1 MRRKIIITATIFIII
16 LAQIIYSPKVQATI
30 DESGVLN
37 NINQIQVADIES
49 PTTGLDTITGVIIEP
64 AVEFFTFLIDAL
76 MSVFTSVMGQTEY
89 QDVMVDEVS
98 EIEPLG
104 EPGATITI
112 DDMGPYL
119 TATGKLKIEYPN
131 FKYSSEDIFAGKI
144 DLLDVNFISES
155 NDDENWLNIRKVISQ
170 WYQILRMAAIIGLL
184 SVLIYTGIKII
195 ISSNAK
201 DKAKYKEMII
211 NWFIGVILAFSMHY
225 IMIFIL
231 SVIEEI
237 MGLFENITGVIEVNA
252 GGTVFK
258 TNLIGFARFQMQQKL
273 FSAKI
278 GHLIIYT
285 ALVVYTIKF
294 TFVYL
299 KRVLRMAMLT
309 MISPIVALTYPI
321 DKMEGQA
328 KGFDSWLKEFIFNAL
343 LQPVHYILY
352 YILVSTSLT
361 LAARNPLYG
370 IVALAFMSQ
379 AERLLKRIF
388 GFEKANQGAVGGI
401 AGAFATGAVTS
412 ALMNNV
418 RNPFHL
424 LGGGKS
430 SKISGGKKQL
440 GESGYSD
447 DDMPND
453 FIDDVNFD
461 DFLTTGVGRDIGTP
475 TTGVSTSE
483 VPTPTNTPLNIGTFI
498 SDYRNRLSG
507 YSNEDLGGVVF
518 PDGDSRSIE
527 EMLQELGQYQM
538 LLNDEN
544 LTDEQRIQIEEKMAE
559 LRSLLQNRAT
569 ASENHF
575 TTIGVPLQY
584 IDNDARDIRQLTEDM
599 MIYTQLANDM
609 SIPDDMRQ
617 SYARNAESSKDTL
630 NRRIAENNYI
640 NSQGGAQALVQQHRE
655 EETGNRQDSET
666 ETSFRT
672 DTTRNEEKNDE
683 KQTPK
688 FVKGMTHV
696 AKTIAKP
703 VWDTDKST
711 SYNTKKLVK
720 GTLKGAAKVTLG
732 AAVGVTAAAVQAG
745 ISITDGKYNPME
757 GVASVG
763 AGMAFASNIMNKGNG
778 ELVRAYKEGANSG
791 EAGRLMKDY
800 SEQWYNRDDV
810 ISYYNKEFPGKGK
823 EMRQRVANNYITRG
837 ISDMKEQK
845 QAIKFAEKLKKE
857 QGLDEQEADKIA
869 IATLQYKKNL
879 TLGSNYRVLFN
890 EEKRKEYLDIQTD
903 AYSGSASKASVRRL
917 HEDFI
922 KNVLDFDKVNR

>member
-1 MRRKIIITATIFIII
+1 MRKKIIITTTIFMII
-16 LAQIIYSPKVQATI
+16 LVQIIYSPKVQATT
-30 DESGVLN
+30 DESGIREILN
-37 NINQIQVADIES
+37 NINQIQVSDVES
-49 PTTGLDTITGVIIEP
+49 PSTGLDAITGAIIEP
-64 AVEFFTFLIDAL
+64 TVEFFTFLIDAL
-76 MSVFTSVMGQTEY
+76 MSVFASVMGQAGI
-89 QDVMVDEVS
+89 QDVMVDDIS
-98 EIEPLG
+98 KIETLG

-119 TATGKLKIEYPN
+119 TASGKLNIEYPN

-144 DLLDVNFISES
+144 DLLDVNFISKS

-170 WYQILRMAAIIGLL
+170 WYQILRMVAIIGLL

-225 IMIFIL
+225 IMMFIL

-252 GGTVFK
+252 GGNIFK

-273 FSAKI
+273 FSAKV
-278 GHLIIYT
+278 GHLIMYT
-285 ALVVYTIKF
+285 ALVVYTFKF

-299 KRVLRMAMLT
+299 KRVLRMAFLT
-309 MISPIVALTYPI
+309 MISPIIALTYPI
-321 DKMEGQA
+321 DKMEGEA
-328 KGFDSWLKEFIFNAL
+328 KGFNSWIKEFIFNAL

-361 LAARNPLYG
+361 LAARNPIYG
-370 IVALAFMSQ
+370 IVVLAFMSQ

-418 RNPFHL
+418 RNPFNL
-424 LGGGKS
+424 LGGGKN
-430 SKISGGKKQL
+430 SKKAGGKKQS

-447 DDMPND
+447 NDMPND

-461 DFLTTGVGRDIGTP
+461 DFLTTGVGRDEGTP
-475 TTGVSTSE
+475 TTE
-483 VPTPTNTPLNIGTFI
+483 VTAPSNTPLNIGTFI
-498 SDYRNRLSG
+498 NDYRNGLAG
-507 YSNEDLGGVVF
+507 YSNEDLGGISF
-518 PDGDSRSIE
+518 QDGDPRSIE
-527 EMLQELGQYQM
+527 EMLQELGKNQM

-544 LTDEQRIQIEEKMAE
+544 LTDEQRIQIEEKNAE
-559 LRSLLQNRAT
+559 LRSILQNRAV
-569 ASENHF
+569 ASENGF
-575 TTIGVPLQY
+575 SLAGVPLQY
-584 IDNDARDIRQLTEDM
+584 IDNDGRDIERLTEDM
-599 MIYTQLANDM
+599 MVYTQLANDM
-609 SIPDDMRQ
+609 SLPDDMRQ
-617 SYARNAESSKDTL
+617 SYAINAESSMDIL

-640 NSQGGAQALVQQHRE
+640 NSQGGAQALSQQQRE
-655 EETGNRQDSET
+655 GEE
-666 ETSFRT
+666 
-672 DTTRNEEKNDE
+672 NDE
-683 KQTPK
+683 KQK
-688 FVKGMTHV
+688 SRFAKGIEHV

-703 VWDTDKST
+703 VWDTEKGLDSV
-711 SYNTKKLVK
+711 SYNGKRLAKNI
-720 GTLKGAAKVTLG
+720 LKGAVTATAG

-763 AGMAFASNIMNKGNG
+763 AGMALVSNIMNKGNG

-791 EAGRLMKDY
+791 EDGRLMKDY

-810 ISYYNKEFPGKGK
+810 ISYFDKEFPGKGK
-823 EMRQRVANNYITRG
+823 EMRQRVVNNYLTRG

-845 QAIKFAEKLKKE
+845 QSLKFAEKLKKE
-857 QGLDEQEADKIA
+857 KGLSEQEADKIA

-879 TLGSNYRVLFN
+879 TLGSNYTVLFN
-890 EEKRKEYLDIQTD
+890 KEKKKEYLDVQTE
-903 AYSGSASKASVRRL
+903 AYSGSASKASVRKL

>member
-1 MRRKIIITATIFIII
+1 MRKKIIITTTIFMII
-16 LAQIIYSPKVQATI
+16 LVQIIFSPKVQATT
-30 DESGVLN
+30 DESGIREILN
-37 NINQIQVADIES
+37 NMNQIQVSDVES
-49 PTTGLDTITGVIIEP
+49 PSTGVDAITGAVIEP
-64 AVEFFTFLIDAL
+64 TVEFFTFLIDAL
-76 MSVFTSVMGQTEY
+76 MSVFASVMGQAGI
-89 QDVMVDEVS
+89 QDVMVDDIS
-98 EIEPLG
+98 KIETLG

-119 TATGKLKIEYPN
+119 TASGKLNIEYPN

-144 DLLDVNFISES
+144 DLLDVNFISKS

-170 WYQILRMAAIIGLL
+170 WYQILRMVAIIGLL

-195 ISSNAK
+195 ITSNAK

-231 SVIEEI
+231 SVIEEV

-252 GGTVFK
+252 GGHIFK

-273 FSAKI
+273 FSAKV
-278 GHLIIYT
+278 GHLIMYT
-285 ALVVYTIKF
+285 ALVVYTFKF

-299 KRVLRMAMLT
+299 KRVLRMAFLT

-321 DKMEGQA
+321 DKMEGEA
-328 KGFDSWLKEFIFNAL
+328 KGFNSWIKEFIFNAL

-361 LAARNPLYG
+361 LAARNPIYG
-370 IVALAFMSQ
+370 IVVLAFMSQ

-418 RNPFHL
+418 RNPFNL
-424 LGGGKS
+424 LGGGKN
-430 SKISGGKKQL
+430 SKKAGGKKQS

-447 DDMPND
+447 NDMPND

-461 DFLTTGVGRDIGTP
+461 DFLTTGVGRDEGTP
-475 TTGVSTSE
+475 TTE
-483 VPTPTNTPLNIGTFI
+483 VTAPSNTPLNIGTFI
-498 SDYRNRLSG
+498 NDYRNGLAG
-507 YSNEDLGGVVF
+507 YSNEDLGGISF
-518 PDGDSRSIE
+518 QDGDPRSIE
-527 EMLQELGQYQM
+527 EMLQELGKNQM

-544 LTDEQRIQIEEKMAE
+544 LTDEQRIQIEEKNAE
-559 LRSLLQNRAT
+559 LRSILQNRAV
-569 ASENHF
+569 ASENGF
-575 TTIGVPLQY
+575 SLAGVPLQY
-584 IDNDARDIRQLTEDM
+584 IDNDGRDIERLTEDM
-599 MIYTQLANDM
+599 MVYTQLANDM
-609 SIPDDMRQ
+609 SLPDDMRQ
-617 SYARNAESSKDTL
+617 SYARNAESSMDIL

-640 NSQGGAQALVQQHRE
+640 NSQGGVQALSQQQRE
-655 EETGNRQDSET
+655 GEE
-666 ETSFRT
+666 
-672 DTTRNEEKNDE
+672 NDE
-683 KQTPK
+683 KQK
-688 FVKGMTHV
+688 SRFAKGIGHV

-703 VWDTDKST
+703 VWDTEKGLDSV
-711 SYNTKKLVK
+711 SYNGKRLAKNI
-720 GTLKGAAKVTLG
+720 LKGAVTATAG

-763 AGMAFASNIMNKGNG
+763 AGMALVSNIMNKRNG

-791 EAGRLMKDY
+791 EDGRLMKDY

-810 ISYYNKEFPGKGK
+810 ISYFDKEFPGKGK
-823 EMRQRVANNYITRG
+823 EMRQRVVNNYLTRG

-857 QGLDEQEADKIA
+857 KGLDEQEADKIA

-879 TLGSNYRVLFN
+879 TLGSNYTVLFN
-890 EEKRKEYLDIQTD
+890 KEKKKEYLDVQTE
-903 AYSGSASKASVRRL
+903 AYSGSASKASVRKL

>member
-1 MRRKIIITATIFIII
+1 MRKIIITTTIFIII
-16 LAQIIYSPKVQATI
+16 LVQIVFSPKVQATT
-30 DESGVLN
+30 
-37 NINQIQVADIES
+37 DIES
-49 PTTGLDTITGVIIEP
+49 PTTGLDAITGAIVEP
-64 AVEFFTFLIDAL
+64 TVEFFTFLIDAL
-76 MSVFTSVMGQTEY
+76 MSVFTSIMGQAEFE
-89 QDVMVDEVS
+89 DVMVDTVS
-98 EIEPLG
+98 EIKTSG

-112 DDMGPYL
+112 DNMSPYL
-119 TATGKLKIEYPN
+119 TASGKLKIDYPN
-131 FKYSSEDIFAGKI
+131 FRYSSEDIFAGTI

-155 NDDENWLNIRKVISQ
+155 NNDEDWLNIRKVVSK

-195 ISSNAK
+195 LSSNVQ
-201 DKAKYKEMII
+201 DKAKYKEMMI

-231 SVIEEI
+231 SVIEEM
-237 MGLFENITGVIEVNA
+237 MGLFKNITGVIEVNA

-273 FSAKI
+273 FSTKV
-278 GHLIIYT
+278 GHLIMYT
-285 ALVVYTIKF
+285 ALVVYTFKF

-299 KRVLRMAMLT
+299 KRVLRMAFLT

-328 KGFDSWLKEFIFNAL
+328 NGFNSWIKEFTFNAL

-361 LAARNPLYG
+361 LAARNPIYA
-370 IVALAFMSQ
+370 IAVLAFMSQ
-379 AERLLKRIF
+379 AERLLKKIF

-424 LGGGKS
+424 LGGSNG
-430 SKISGGKKQL
+430 SKTSGGKKQL
-440 GESGYSD
+440 GERGYSD
-447 DDMPND
+447 DDIPND

-461 DFLTTGVGRDIGTP
+461 DFLATGVGRDSGIS
-475 TTGVSTSE
+475 TTGG
-483 VPTPTNTPLNIGTFI
+483 PTPTNTPLNVERFI
-498 SDYRNRLSG
+498 SDYRNRLAG
-507 YSNEDLGGVVF
+507 YSIEDLGGVSF
-518 PDGDSRSIE
+518 ADGDSRSIE

-538 LLNDEN
+538 LLNDGS
-544 LTDEQRIQIEEKMAE
+544 LTGEQRMIIEGKRDE
-559 LRSLLQNRAT
+559 LMSILQNRAT

-575 TTIGVPLQY
+575 TTTGVPLQY
-584 IDNDARDIRQLTEDM
+584 IDNDPRDIRQLTEDM
-599 MIYTQLANDM
+599 MRYNQLANDK
-609 SIPDDMRQ
+609 SLPDEMRQ
-617 SYARNAESSKDTL
+617 SYARNAESSMNTL

-640 NSQGGAQALVQQHRE
+640 NSQGGAQVLAQQQRE
-655 EETGNRQDSET
+655 ED
-666 ETSFRT
+666 
-672 DTTRNEEKNDE
+672 KDE
-683 KQTPK
+683 NQTPK

-703 VWDTDKST
+703 VWDTEKGLNSV
-711 SYNTKKLVK
+711 SYNGKRLAKNI
-720 GTLKGAAKVTLG
+720 LKGAVKVTAG
-732 AAVGVTAAAVQAG
+732 ATVGVAAAAVQAG

-757 GVASVG
+757 GIASVG
-763 AGMAFASNIMNKGNG
+763 AGMALVSNVMNKANG
-778 ELVRAYKEGANSG
+778 ELVRTYKEGANSG
-791 EAGRLMKDY
+791 KEGKLMKDY

-823 EMRQRVANNYITRG
+823 EMRQRVVNNYLTRG

-857 QGLDEQEADKIA
+857 KGLDEQEADKIA

-879 TLGSNYRVLFN
+879 ALGNNYTILFN
-890 EEKRKEYLDIQTD
+890 EEKKKEYLDIQTD
-903 AYSGSASKASVRRL
+903 AYSGSASKASVRKL